1 MVPIVHIRP
10 QSDPLQPTDRLEF
23 VKITNDVSFS
33 LLSLFYNDIVAIV
46 IMTEELLIQSD
57 YCIATWKGGEISR
70 NTTGRISPNS
80 LQKELTHRLC
90 G

>member
-57 YCIATWKGGEISR
+57 YCIATFPGGEISR